1 VATQI
6 TSKACNLYQTDVYAW
21 AMEQAELL
29 KSGRLHELDA
39 EHLIDAIEGLAMA
52 EWGAAKSH
60 AQLIIEHLLK
70 LQHSPAQD
78 PRNGW
83 RNSVRTQRREL
94 ENVLTPTLRR
104 RLEEDLGRLYGRVRR
119 DVVESLR
126 DYGEHEAA
134 DALPPECPYTLDD
147 LLGEWLPEGVRGLT
161 GGSMERERGLLD

>member
-39 EHLIDAIEGLAMA
+39 EHLIDEIEGLAMA

-60 AQLIIEHLLK
+60 AQPIIEHLLK

-104 RLEEDLGRLYGRVRR
+104 RLEEDLGRLYQRVRR
-119 DVVESLR
+119 DVAESLR
-126 DYGEHEAA
+126 DYGEHAAA
-134 DALPPECPYTLDD
+134 DALPHECPYALDD
-147 LLGEWLPEGVRGLT
+147 LLGEWLPDGPAE
-161 GGSMERERGLLD
+161 